1 MRRMGQYRA
10 LQERTENESI
20 FKTVSLL
27 CSDFLFQLLHRT
39 EQNRGEVASPGV
51 RQKDLH
57 RGQVCVAD
65 VLELGFTFTEPN
77 SSTIATKQMWCNI
90 RSI

>member
-1 MRRMGQYRA
+1 MGRMGQYRA

-39 EQNRGEVASPGV
+39 EQNRTEEKSLHLVFVRRIFIGGRSALLMFSNLASPL
-51 RQKDLH
+51 RN
-57 RGQVCVAD
+57 RTA
-65 VLELGFTFTEPN
+65 PP
-77 SSTIATKQMWCNI
+77 
-90 RSI
+90 